1 MFNLLVHITFIIV
14 FSLSGIFRRNP
25 KASKKDASSS
35 KLNGKID
42 GLDANKDSASTN
54 EVKVDE
60 EGFVIRDP
68 STYESLNKKEDKF
81 YSDSDSDSD
90 QEGNRKPIKVVIKP
104 INGSS
109 SNNFRSGSI
118 AELQR
123 TVQGL
128 SISPSI
134 TSGVR

>member
-1 MFNLLVHITFIIV
+1 M
-14 FSLSGIFRRNP
+14 
-25 KASKKDASSS
+25 SSS
-35 KLNGKID
+35 KLNGKLD
-42 GLDANKDSASTN
+42 GLDSNKDSASTN

-109 SNNFRSGSI
+109 TNNFRSGSI